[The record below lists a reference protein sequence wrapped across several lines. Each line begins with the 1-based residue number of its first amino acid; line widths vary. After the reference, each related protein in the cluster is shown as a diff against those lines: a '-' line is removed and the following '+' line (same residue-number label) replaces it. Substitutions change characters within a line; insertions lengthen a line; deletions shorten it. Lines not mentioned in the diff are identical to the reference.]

1 MSGEDPRFYRW
12 DETKASIEQRTTAK
26 NKCLVS
32 RAKSRMTS
40 DIVNGILVAYSEV
53 RLLFFWGH

>member
-1 MSGEDPRFYRW
+1 
-12 DETKASIEQRTTAK
+12 
-26 NKCLVS
+26 
-32 RAKSRMTS
+32 MTS